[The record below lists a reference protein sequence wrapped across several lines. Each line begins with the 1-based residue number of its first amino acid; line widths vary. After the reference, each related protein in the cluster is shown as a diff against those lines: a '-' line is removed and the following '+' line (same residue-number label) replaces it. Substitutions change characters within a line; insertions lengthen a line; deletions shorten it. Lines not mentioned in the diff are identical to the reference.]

1 MMEAYSAFAGIYDE
15 FMDNIPYEKWEEYII
30 CILKKHGIDSGIV
43 AELGCGTGIMTRRLA
58 KRGYDMIGID
68 ISGEMLSVARE
79 YEDDGNILYLNQD
92 MRELELFGT
101 VNAVISICDSINYI
115 LSEDELCNVFKKVN
129 NYLEKDGLFIFDIKT
144 LHFYSNILKD
154 TVQVDNRKDACLIWE
169 NCFDN
174 ESCIHTYDLTMFM
187 ASEDAR
193 GNKKLFER
201 YTERHLQRA
210 YSIEEI
216 KKAIDASGMEL
227 VNVYGATT
235 YEAPKDEDERVYFV
249 VREGY
254 QDGKYYVQ

>member
-1 MMEAYSAFAGIYDE
+1 MEAYSVFAGIYDE
-15 FMDNIPYEKWEEYII
+15 FMDNIPYGKWEEYII

-68 ISGEMLSVARE
+68 ISGEMLAAARE
-79 YEDDGNILYLNQD
+79 HEDSGSILYLNQD

-101 VNAVISICDSINYI
+101 VNAVISICDSMNYI
-115 LSEDELCNVFKKVN
+115 LSEDDLCSVFKKVN

-169 NCFDN
+169 NCFD
-174 ESCIHTYDLTMFM
+174 EKSCIHTYDLTMFIG
-187 ASEDAR
+187 AEGDLGDGKR
-193 GNKKLFER
+193 FER

-210 YSIEEI
+210 YTVKEI
-216 KKAIDASGMEL
+216 KKAIDAAGMEL
-227 VNVYGATT
+227 VAVYGAMT
-235 YEAPKDEDERVYFV
+235 YETPKDDDERIYFV
-249 VREGY
+249 VKEGY
-254 QDGKYYVQ
+254 QDGKYYM